1 MKPNMNII
9 KWLIGLL
16 ALALFISFGITLPN
30 VSAQEGALPVPT
42 ATPTGTLVPETEEP
56 SIPTATPT
64 ETEGSAFF
72 PIATPTAFT
81 EETPLQPQEAE
92 RQVAPSQAMQ
102 EANAYLE
109 SVWPA
114 FNVSDTDYISV
125 DPSIAVDLAG
135 NIHMVWAEAQSQL
148 EFQSQAQRGCS
159 ARRIFQ

>member
-30 VSAQEGALPVPT
+30 VSAQEGTLPVPT

-92 RQVAPSQAMQ
+92 RQVAPFQALLG
-102 EANAYLE
+102 ESSALE
-109 SVWPA
+109 
-114 FNVSDTDYISV
+114 
-125 DPSIAVDLAG
+125 
-135 NIHMVWAEAQSQL
+135 
-148 EFQSQAQRGCS
+148 
-159 ARRIFQ
+159 